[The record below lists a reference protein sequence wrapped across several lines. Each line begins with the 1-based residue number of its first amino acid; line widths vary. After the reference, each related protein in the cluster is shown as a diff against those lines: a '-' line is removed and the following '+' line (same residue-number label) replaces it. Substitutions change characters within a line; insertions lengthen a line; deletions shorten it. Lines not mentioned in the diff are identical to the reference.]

1 MARNSDGINE
11 PDDTKAESVRKAVE
25 WLNWVAAVEQDQRKD
40 EEECL
45 EFQDAEGNGSWPD
58 DARKA
63 RQGGLVDGVNTLAR
77 PVIGVATLDEPI
89 SLVQSFERQAKLSPR
104 IHPLTEDASTETA
117 AVMQGI
123 YRCIERD
130 SRAELARR
138 WGYDRTIWAGRGA
151 WRVDKVYD
159 PDGGHPLD
167 QKLVIKRF
175 LYQGNVF
182 FDPFAQQ
189 PDWSD
194 GMRAMVVEDM
204 PWSVYKR
211 KYRKSSLATASAD
224 QLNELASASLTKS
237 WVNLGDG
244 NENERTIRIAEDWRV
259 EIEEVDQVLLDNN
272 TVVDTDKI
280 PKGRKKHPTD
290 KRSVPKREVR
300 HVYWRVIN
308 AVEELEPEQE
318 WDGKYIPIIPAV
330 GRELQPMKGKRR
342 WFGMVHNA
350 KGSVRLTN
358 VAASGAIEMAALEPK
373 APWQAEE
380 GVIDNYEKQYQLS
393 ATRNIAVLKYRGKN
407 LEGDR
412 AEKPSRV
419 QVDVSRLGPSMELLK
434 MGREFVQAATATHPP
449 ALGQDTPAFRSGR
462 AINALQSQSVQS
474 NSPYLDN
481 LADISLAYEALVVID
496 LMPKI
501 YDRPGRVA
509 RALGIDSPEDSQLV
523 MLNAPYQPGPNK
535 RPQALPYDTP
545 EQQQATN
552 AMVANPQHPA
562 KHYDLTK
569 GAYGVE
575 VSIGKSYL
583 DERQEGMSEMG
594 AILQSDPQMMMIV
607 GPEYFKYR
615 GEPWAEHVA
624 GLLDKQRRH
633 MMPWLYDDGQQQPPI
648 QQLQQENQQLKGMLQ
663 QAAQEKAG
671 KVIEQQGKLAIVQT
685 QEAAESARADK
696 DREAKLAVAALAGK
710 FETMQ
715 NAMQLLHEEIQRIGS
730 QVHEAGMAAQQN
742 AHDAAMAQG
751 DHQAALVQGD
761 QAHQQALAQGQQ
773 DAAIQAQ
780 QAAQQPTGQNGQPQ

>member
-1 MARNSDGINE
+1 MATDSD
-11 PDDTKAESVRKAVE
+11 DDKTVATDDEKSVAAAVK
-25 WLNWVAAVEQDQRKD
+25 WLNWVASVEADQRKD

-45 EFQDAEGNGSWPD
+45 EFQDAEGNGGWPS
-58 DARKA
+58 DARAA
-63 RQGGLVDGVNTLAR
+63 RAGGMVNGVDTLAR

-104 IHPLTEDASTETA
+104 IHPLTEDASDDTA
-117 AVMQGI
+117 EVMQGI

-138 WGYDRTIWAGRGA
+138 WAYDRTLWAGRGA
-151 WRVDKVYD
+151 WRVDCVYD
-159 PDGGHPLD
+159 PEGGHPLD
-167 QKLVIKRF
+167 QKIIIKRL
-175 LYQGNVF
+175 LYQANAF
-182 FDPFAQQ
+182 FDPYAQE

-194 GMRAMVVEDM
+194 GLRAMVVQDL

-211 KYRKSSLATASAD
+211 KYKNSKLAQADREALNSLAIDAMT
-224 QLNELASASLTKS
+224 ES
-237 WVNLGDG
+237 WVRVAGDG
-244 NENERTIRIAEDWRV
+244 TGEERSIRVAEDWRV
-259 EIEEVDQVLLDNN
+259 EITEVDQVLLDDNS
-272 TVVDTDKI
+272 VADADKI

-290 KRSVPKREVR
+290 KRAVPKREERRVF
-300 HVYWRVIN
+300 WRVIN
-308 AVEELEPEQE
+308 AIEELEPEQE
-318 WDGKYIPIIPAV
+318 WDGRYIPLIPAV

-373 APWQAEE
+373 APWMAEE
-380 GVIDNYEKQYQLS
+380 GTIENYKKYYELS
-393 ATRNIAVLKYRGKN
+393 ATRNIAVLPWRGRN
-407 LEGDR
+407 LDGER

-449 ALGQDTPAFRSGR
+449 ALGQDSPAFRSGR

-474 NSPYLDN
+474 NSPFLDN
-481 LADISLAYEALVVID
+481 LADISLAYEARVILD
-496 LMPKI
+496 LMPKK

-509 RALGIDSPEDSQLV
+509 RSLGLDGTSELV
-523 MLNAPYQPGPNK
+523 MLNHPYQPGINK
-535 RPQALPYDTP
+535 RPVPMPYDTP

-552 AMVANPQHPA
+552 AAVANPQHPA

-615 GEPWAEHVA
+615 GEVWSDHVA

-633 MMPWLYDDGQQQPPI
+633 AMPWLYDDQQQPNA
-648 QQLQQENQQLKGMLQ
+648 QQLQAENQQLKQALG

-671 KVIEQQGKLAIVQT
+671 KVIEQQGRAQVAMIQ
-685 QEAAESARADK
+685 ESAETQRA
-696 DREAKLAVAALAGK
+696 REANETKLAVAAIGAK
-710 FETMQ
+710 IETLTNMMQ
-715 NAMQLLHEEIQRIGS
+715 IFMDERSRLGS
-730 QVHEAGMAAQQN
+730 QAHEAGMAAQQN

-780 QAAQQPTGQNGQPQ
+780 QQAAQPSGQNGQQ